1 MENIGMHR
9 TAKSYAARMV
19 RISTIASGILA
30 ATLLVWLSTVAV
42 TVPSSVALAL
52 GILSGVL
59 DGTFLAFPV
68 LLLGFVLHLSLRKR
82 RQDPIPPPLSPLQ
95 AGLLGT
101 WLANAAVLAIINA
114 LALMSIVSSGRHIGE
129 GGLIYI
135 VVLFTWGLS
144 IGAGVAGWGI
154 AVILRDRRQARS
166 S

>member
-1 MENIGMHR
+1 
-9 TAKSYAARMV
+9 MV
-19 RISTIASGILA
+19 RNSTIANGVLA

-42 TVPSSVALAL
+42 MVPSAVALEL
-52 GILSGVL
+52 GVLSGVL

-68 LLLGFVLHLSLRKR
+68 LLLGLALHWSLRKR
-82 RQDPIPPPLSPLQ
+82 RQDPVPPPLSPLQ
-95 AGLLGT
+95 AGFLGT
-101 WLANAAVLAIINA
+101 WLANAVVLAIINT
-114 LALMSIVSSGRHIGE
+114 LALMSIVSSGRHLGE

-135 VVLFTWGLS
+135 VVLFAWGLS